1 MKTRDEDDVINQAD
15 ALMRRYRSFV
25 ARSAEDLAPSADT
38 AATETEIPVLTEIV
52 NASEIAPQDLD
63 GVLAELQEQ
72 IDAAI
77 SAWLIEVLPAA
88 VANASQQILAELDA
102 KASSTL
108 LPQLRELIEAH
119 RQHGD

>member
-1 MKTRDEDDVINQAD
+1 VKTRDEDDVINQAD